1 VKPVRSDA
9 PRRVWTRARVG
20 GVVVATVAVL
30 GITSAEAVLPPAAAA
45 AAARPAVDPRSV
57 PVLPTAPASTPAAR
71 PAPKADFTP
80 MAKAGESHFDPKRS
94 KIISRSTYTEEYLN
108 PDGTHSVRQ
117 STKPLN
123 IELADGT
130 WTPVNTALTV
140 DNASKRATAARNPLT
155 PSMAG
160 NATDPAVLRVVAD
173 GHAVSL
179 GLDRAAPAAAKVAG
193 DGVSYADVAPSTDLG
208 YEVTSGQVK
217 ETIKLKKPPATS
229 SWRFRL
235 DAGDLTPA
243 VDPSGEVRLTDAHGE
258 AKLVIPPVETWDS
271 AGGGDKAPAVTG
283 GAYGLERAGSAWW
296 LTVSVDEKWL
306 HDAKRVY
313 PVTVDPT
320 FAFGVGESHAYR
332 SDGYTCANCGLRIG
346 NSLNGGDTYN
356 RSWFYIDYSSLWG
369 KTVVGAKLDVD
380 RQSDTTGSIKTW
392 SSGLWH
398 ATDRNFNALGEY
410 LGSALVGDVGSFT
423 NPNLTN
429 YLRGRVDARDN
440 NVAFI
445 LTGGED
451 PGVWSYKHLNATLTV
466 DTGTAPP
473 APTLASPADGSVLT
487 SLTPTL
493 AVNPVSDSDGDKV
506 KYCFRVATGAD
517 AESGVVVDS
526 GCLDSPT
533 WTVPSGVLQD
543 GVAYT
548 WHAAAY
554 SGITKV
560 TPSWIGHLK
569 VDQRIGDHGPSPV
582 DNYGGATVNLANG
595 NLSVA
600 EATPSFA
607 TVGGS
612 AGLTFTYNSQQ
623 VDPKGLR
630 ASYFNDLSH
639 NGIINP
645 SQQPVLVRTEPQVNV
660 DWAANSPFPPALTPD
675 YFVVRWEGYF
685 QAPATGTYQF
695 AGVHDDAAQ
704 IWVNNNQVY
713 TTSSGSDLNWAAA
726 TGVSLT
732 AGQRVPIK
740 VELQEI
746 TGNAMMRLFA
756 RTSDGTTVPAQIVP
770 ADWLYSNDVP
780 ALPPGWTLSAD
791 LDGSGVTYTTAQVT
805 DQNVV
810 LTDSTGAKHT
820 WTKKSTGGYTAP
832 AGEDGLL
839 TLDTN
844 GLVVLTEGTE
854 VFSFRA
860 DGKLGAQTASA
871 DSRKPAAL
879 QNIYDGG
886 TPSRLVQIKDPV
898 GGRAQVLHYNRAGDD
913 CYGGATPPQGAD
925 ATPPAQMLCRVSYWD
940 GTETRLWYTGGR
952 LSRIEDPGSEVSDYG
967 YNTTGQ
973 LSIMRQPLVNDW
985 IAADP
990 THRRGPDYLTDIAYD
1005 TATGKAKATSITGP
1019 APKLGAARAARG
1031 YRYDPANRQ
1040 TFMDVTGLSPA
1051 TGFAGKVTYDDA
1063 DRALTSTDATG
1074 KVNAQTWSPKDQALT
1089 STDAAGRVSTTVYDR
1104 ADRETDTYGPAP
1116 ASCFNGQLPT
1126 TCQWGV
1132 PHTHTDYDQG
1142 LNGLAVAWYDNDSL
1156 TGAPKV
1162 FTTGIGVADGSLVRN
1177 WGTAAPTTGI
1187 PADHYSLRATGE
1199 ITFPQAGDYTL
1210 RLLADDGIRVWV
1222 DDQIV
1227 VDDWRN
1233 TSAWRTATVHSDAA
1247 NSVKRIRVEYYDFD
1261 QGAQLEMDWTTPSG
1275 VQQAVPGTQ
1284 LSPRYDLPTGSVES
1298 DDRGVPEHRTATSYG
1313 DGNVEAMYGLATKT
1327 AVDPAGL
1334 NLGGVDGYEP
1344 LGSGYLRRTSKTMPT
1359 GAKTTYAY
1367 YGDTETRANPCVA
1380 GSAAVN
1386 QGGMAKLTTSATPA
1400 TGGAR
1405 TDEQVYDASGR
1416 VVAKATSGDWICTS
1430 YDARGRTAQQT
1441 FPANPTVGARTVT
1454 YNYAVNGDPL
1464 TSSVSDYTGTVTTT
1478 VDLLGRTVSYTDAN
1492 GVKTDTGYDAA
1503 GRPSTSTVT
1512 PPNSADQPQVT
1523 TLTYDD
1529 AGRVLTTQLGSTV
1542 LATSHYDNAGE
1553 LSSVDYA
1560 NGAKLAAV
1568 NKNGAGETTSLQW
1581 HTSDGKDVVSAVTR
1595 STAGTIVDE
1604 ALNYVDPRPDGAN
1617 YSYDTAGRLT
1627 EAYVTGHHYTYD
1639 FTSTASSACPTG
1651 TQANA
1656 GLNTNRMRLLDQT
1669 GSGTAETDYCYDA
1682 ADRLLAT
1689 VGANAMTGFTYDS
1702 HGNTTQ
1708 FVSGGATTFLGYD
1721 SADRHL
1727 TASTKSSDP
1736 NQVADVS
1743 YVRDTTNRIVRRD
1756 ARSGDSNG
1764 VALYGYSG
1772 DGDSADLTMDG
1783 TKKVLS
1789 TSIGLPGGVLYT
1801 VQGGSN
1807 TWDAPSVRGDLVLTL
1822 DSAGKQ
1828 SGDLRYYTPFGEA
1841 LSTSGAV
1848 DPQAVP
1854 DNQPGKMDYGWLG
1867 QNQRPYEHAG
1877 ALALVEMGAR
1887 PYLPGVGR
1895 FLSVDP
1901 VEGGSAN
1908 DYDYVNANPINATDL
1923 DGTRS
1928 RYRHTRRHY
1937 VRHRV
1942 VHRRVVHRA
1951 RHRVVHRVV
1960 HHYGGGGGGA
1970 SGGGGCYYAMG
1981 AGTCGDGGGG
1991 GANYCGGGGAY
2002 PVGCPSN
2009 NGRWGNVRWGDFGQE
2024 AWACISGGAFSAP
2037 SALAE
2042 KGITK
2047 VLKAIGL
2054 VVKNFSVW
2062 GAFIGCEYGMFTS
2075 GPR

>member
-1 VKPVRSDA
+1 MRTVRSDA
-9 PRRVWTRARVG
+9 SRRVWTRARAG
-20 GVVVATVAVL
+20 GVALAAVAAL
-30 GITSAEAVLPPAAAA
+30 GITSAEAVLPPQADAAATS
-45 AAARPAVDPRSV
+45 RGTDPRLL
-57 PVLPTAPASTPAAR
+57 PVLPVLPAAPAKAVAAQ
-71 PAPKADFTP
+71 PTPKADFTP

-123 IELADGT
+123 IKLADGT

-140 DNASKRATAARNPLT
+140 DNASKRASAARNPLS

-160 NATDPAVLRVVAD
+160 DASDPAVLRVTAD

-179 GLDRAAPAAAKVAG
+179 GLDRAAPAAAKVAA
-193 DGVSYADVAPSTDLG
+193 DGVSYADVAPNTDLG

-243 VDPSGEVRLTDAHGE
+243 VDKSGEVRLTDAHGDV
-258 AKLVIPPVETWDS
+258 KLVIPPVETWDS
-271 AGGGDKAPAVTG
+271 VGGGDKAPAVTG
-283 GAYGLERAGSAWW
+283 GTYGLERAGSAWW
-296 LTVSVDEKWL
+296 LTVSVDQKWL

-332 SDGYTCANCGLRIG
+332 SDGYTCDNCGLRIG

-380 RQSDTTGSIKTW
+380 RQTDTTGSIKTW
-392 SSGLWH
+392 SAGLWH

-410 LGSALVGDVGSFT
+410 LGSALVGDVGTFDYVY
-423 NPNLTN
+423 LTN
-429 YLRGRVDARDN
+429 FLRGRVDARDN
-440 NVAFI
+440 NVAFM

-466 DTGTAPP
+466 DTGAAPP

-493 AVNPVSDSDGDKV
+493 AVNPVSDPDGDKV
-506 KYCFRVATGAD
+506 KYCFKVATGAD

-526 GCLDSPT
+526 GCLDTPT
-533 WTVPSGVLQD
+533 WSVPSGVLQD

-554 SGITKV
+554 SGITRV
-560 TPSWIGHLK
+560 TPSWAGHIK
-569 VDQRIGDHGPSPV
+569 VDQRIGEHGPSPV
-582 DNYGGATVNLANG
+582 DNFVGATVNLANG
-595 NLSVA
+595 NLSLA

-612 AGLTFTYNSQQ
+612 AGMTFTYNSQQ

-630 ASYFNDLSH
+630 ASYFSDLSH

-660 DWAANSPFPPALTPD
+660 NWGTDSPFPPALAPD

-685 QAPATGTYQF
+685 QAPTTGTYQF

-704 IWVNNNQVY
+704 VWVNNNQVY
-713 TTSSGSDLNWAAA
+713 TSSGVSDLNWAAA
-726 TGVSLT
+726 TGVALT

-740 VELQEI
+740 VELQEVNQ
-746 TGNAMMRLFA
+746 TAWMHLFT
-756 RTSDGTTVPAQIVP
+756 RTTDGSVPAQIVP
-770 ADWLYSNDVP
+770 ADWLYSSDAP
-780 ALPPGWTLSAD
+780 ALPEGWTLSSD
-791 LDGSGVTYTTAQVT
+791 LDGSGATYTTAQVT

-839 TLDTN
+839 TLDAN

-854 VFSFRA
+854 VFSFRP
-860 DGKLGAQTASA
+860 DGRLGSQTASA

-879 QNIYDGG
+879 QNVYDGA
-886 TPSRLVQIKDPV
+886 TPARLVQIKDPV
-898 GGRAQVLHYNRAGDD
+898 SGRAHALHYNRAGDD
-913 CYGGATPPQGAD
+913 CYGGATQPQGAD
-925 ATPPAQMLCRVSYWD
+925 ALPPAQMLCRVSYWD

-952 LSRIEDPGSEVSDYG
+952 LSRIEDPGSEVTDYG
-967 YNTTGQ
+967 YNATGQ
-973 LSIMRQPLVNDW
+973 LVMLRLPTVTDW

-990 THRRGPDYLTDIAYD
+990 THRRGPDYLTQIDYD
-1005 TATGKAKATSITGP
+1005 SPTGKAKVAAITGP
-1019 APKLGAARAARG
+1019 SPQLGIARPAHT

-1040 TFMDVTGLSPA
+1040 TFTDIAGLSPA

-1063 DRALTSTDATG
+1063 DRALAATDGTG
-1074 KVNAQTWSPKDQALT
+1074 KVTAQTWSPKDQALT
-1089 STDAAGRVSTTVYDR
+1089 STDPAGRVSTTVYDH

-1116 ASCFNGQLPT
+1116 GSCFTGQLPT
-1126 TCQWGV
+1126 AACANTV
-1132 PHTHTDYDQG
+1132 PHKHTDYDQG
-1142 LNGLAVAWYDNDSL
+1142 LNGLAVAWYDNNSL

-1162 FTTGIGVADGSLVRN
+1162 FTTGIGTADGSLVRN
-1177 WGTAAPTTGI
+1177 WGTAAPTAGI
-1187 PADHYSLRATGE
+1187 PADQYSLRATGE

-1210 RLLADDGIRVWV
+1210 RLLVDDGIRVWL
-1222 DDQIV
+1222 DDQLVI
-1227 VDDWRN
+1227 DDWRG
-1233 TSAWRTATVHSDAA
+1233 TTAAWRTATVHSDAA
-1247 NSVKRIRVEYYDFD
+1247 NSVKRIRVEYFEFN
-1261 QGAQLEMDWTTPSG
+1261 QAAQLEMDWTTPSG
-1275 VQQAVPGTQ
+1275 VQQPVPGAQ
-1284 LSPRYDLPTGSVES
+1284 LSPRYDLATGSVETES
-1298 DDRGVPEHRTATSYG
+1298 RGVPDHRTATTFG
-1313 DGNVEAMYGLATKT
+1313 DGNVDAAFGLATKS
-1327 AVDPAGL
+1327 AADPTGL
-1334 NLGGVDGYEP
+1334 NLGGTDGYEP

-1359 GAKTTYAY
+1359 GAKSTYAY

-1405 TDEQVYDASGR
+1405 TDEQVYDAAGR

-1430 YDARGRTAQQT
+1430 FDARGRITQQT
-1441 FPANPTVGARTVT
+1441 FPQNQTVGARTAT

-1492 GVKTDTGYDAA
+1492 GVRTDTSYDTA
-1503 GRPSTSTVT
+1503 GRPATNTVT

-1529 AGRVLTTQLGSTV
+1529 AGRVLTTKLGSDV
-1542 LATSHYDNAGE
+1542 LATSHYDSAGE
-1553 LSSVDYA
+1553 LASVDYA
-1560 NGAKLAAV
+1560 NGSHLAAV
-1568 NKNGAGETTSLQW
+1568 NKDTSGAMTSLDW
-1581 HTSDGKDVVSAVTR
+1581 LTSDGRHVMSAVTR
-1595 STAGTIVDE
+1595 TIAGTIVDE
-1604 ALNYVDPRPDGAN
+1604 GLGGVDSRPDGAN
-1617 YSYDTAGRLT
+1617 FSYDGAGRLT
-1627 EAYVTGHHYTYD
+1627 EAYVGGHHYTYD
-1639 FTSTASSACPTG
+1639 FTSTASAACPTG

-1669 GSGTAETDYCYDA
+1669 SGGTAETDYCYDA

-1689 VGANAMTGFTYDS
+1689 TGASAMTDLNYDS

-1708 FVSGGATTFLGYD
+1708 FVSGGATTYLGYD

-1727 TASTKSSDP
+1727 TAGTRSGDP

-1743 YVRDTTNRIVRRD
+1743 YVRDATNRIVRRD
-1756 ARSGDSNG
+1756 AKTGDQNG
-1764 VALYGYSG
+1764 VVLYGYTA
-1772 DGDSADLTMDG
+1772 DGDSADLSMDG
-1783 TKKVLS
+1783 TKKLLS
-1789 TSIGLPGGVLYT
+1789 TSISLPGGVLYT
-1801 VQGGSN
+1801 VQAAGTS

-1828 SGDLRYYTPFGEA
+1828 TGDLRTYTPFGEA
-1841 LSTSGAV
+1841 LNASGAV

-1887 PYLPGVGR
+1887 PYLPALGR
-1895 FLSVDP
+1895 FLTVDP

-1908 DYDYVNANPINATDL
+1908 DYDYVNANPVNATDL
-1923 DGTRS
+1923 DGTRA
-1928 RYRHTRRHY
+1928 RRHRY
-1937 VRHRV
+1937 WHPWRPSPHELKRRMARQMVRAAQRAQRAMIQRV
-1942 VHRRVVHRA
+1942 VDARSRA
-1951 RHRVVHRVV
+1951 ARERFKGSLRLDIWADWISNLAGPA
-1960 HHYGGGGGGA
+1960 GGLSLACSSLQGG
-1970 SGGGGCYYAMG
+1970 SSLDQKCLS
-1981 AGTCGDGGGG
+1981 
-1991 GANYCGGGGAY
+1991 
-2002 PVGCPSN
+2002 V
-2009 NGRWGNVRWGDFGQE
+2009 E
-2024 AWACISGGAFSAP
+2024 H
-2037 SALAE
+2037 
-2042 KGITK
+2042 GITRAYQWGFERA
-2047 VLKAIGL
+2047 VDIGWSLGRGL
-2054 VVKNFSVW
+2054 VTGVRRLLSW
-2062 GAFIGCEYGMFTS
+2062 W
-2075 GPR
+2075 